1 MQAPETEFAH
11 CGDIQIAYQLYGS
24 GPAELVVLGGPA
36 GHVEAYWELPPIHKW
51 YERLGTFARVATFD
65 RRGTGASDSGQ
76 EAPSD
81 DVYMQDLATVIEAC
95 GFRRPAL
102 VGAVEAS
109 RLCACFAAA
118 HPEKVS
124 ALVLIDT
131 SASGREVLGEDRV
144 QQLTELIETRWG
156 KGEISSIY
164 APSVAGDESFH
175 RWFARIERL
184 AVTPSGAR
192 QILEVALRSD
202 VTDALPRIRCPTLV
216 IHHRENLFVPIG
228 LGRAVAEAI
237 PNARFVAVD
246 GQDSMVWLGDSD
258 AILGEIEEFLTGSR
272 SPQRTIKLEAILFT
286 DMVGSTELATRVHHK
301 EWQRLLDEHDE
312 LLRRE
317 IALGGGTVIKATGD
331 GFLATFETP
340 HDAVGTAEQAMR
352 AVAPLGLVLR
362 AGVHVG
368 TVEHLQD
375 DVRGLAVNIAA
386 RICELAGDRQVLVS
400 ATARDI
406 LMDSEVSLEEVSEER
421 LKGVPGKWRLY
432 GVREREGVSS
442 TDGNGQAAA
451 ERSQGIGAHISITPG
466 I

>member
-1 MQAPETEFAH
+1 M
-11 CGDIQIAYQLYGS
+11 
-24 GPAELVVLGGPA
+24 
-36 GHVEAYWELPPIHKW
+36 EAYWELPTIHKW

-81 DVYMQDLATVIEAC
+81 DVYMEDLATVIEAC

-131 SASGREVLGEDRV
+131 SASGRDVLGDRV
-144 QQLTELIETRWG
+144 QQLTELIENRWG
-156 KGEISSIY
+156 KGEISAIY

-184 AVTPSGAR
+184 AVTPRGAR

-202 VTDALPRIRCPTLV
+202 VTDVLPRISCPTLV
-216 IHHRENLFVPIG
+216 IHHQDNLFVPIA

-237 PNARFVAVD
+237 PNARFVAVE
-246 GQDSMVWLGDSD
+246 GQDSMAWLGDSD

-272 SPQRTIKLEAILFT
+272 SPQRTIQLAAILFT
-286 DMVGSTELATRVHHK
+286 DIVGSTELATKVHHK
-301 EWQRLLDEHDE
+301 EWQRLLAEHDE

-317 IALGGGTVIKATGD
+317 IALGGGTVIKAIGD
-331 GFLATFETP
+331 GFLATFDTP
-340 HDAVGTAEQAMR
+340 REAVRCAEQAMR
-352 AVAPLGLVLR
+352 AVVPLGLVLR
-362 AGVHVG
+362 AGIHVG
-368 TVEHLQD
+368 TVEHVAD
-375 DVRGLAVNIAA
+375 DVCGLAVNIAA
-386 RICELAGDRQVLVS
+386 RVCELAGDGQVLVS
-400 ATARDI
+400 PTAKDI
-406 LMDSEVSLEEVSEER
+406 LIDSEVSLEEVSEER
-421 LKGVPGKWRLY
+421 LRGVPGKWRLY
-432 GVREREGVSS
+432 GVRGREGMSGTEGNGPAAREGRRLKADPVSS
-442 TDGNGQAAA
+442 
-451 ERSQGIGAHISITPG
+451 
-466 I
+466 